1 MNILIAV
8 PCMDTVPSQFAQS
21 LAVLTKVE
29 NCAVAFQM
37 GSLIYSSRNNLATM
51 AVQKEVD
58 YVLWLDSDMIFQPDV
73 LQKLIEDRDKGDII
87 SGVYYRRVQPFKPVL
102 FSKLDITDKG
112 CDWLGYDDYPTDD
125 LFEVAGCGFG
135 CILTPTSVFVN
146 VMEKFGDLFA
156 PIQGTGEDLS
166 FCWRARQCGYKIMAD
181 PRIQLGHVGHYVVDK
196 QFFDTYKA
204 ARKHEAEN
212 N

>member
-1 MNILIAV
+1 MNVI
-8 PCMDTVPSQFAQS
+8 
-21 LAVLTKVE
+21 
-29 NCAVAFQM
+29 
-37 GSLIYSSRNNLATM
+37 
-51 AVQKEVD
+51 
-58 YVLWLDSDMIFQPDV
+58 
-73 LQKLIEDRDKGDII
+73 
-87 SGVYYRRVQPFKPVL
+87 
-102 FSKLDITDKG
+102 
-112 CDWLGYDDYPTDD
+112 
-125 LFEVAGCGFG
+125 
-135 CILTPTSVFVN
+135 
-146 VMEKFGDLFA
+146 EKFGDMFA